1 MTAKMTIGPAGAA
14 FALALAV
21 AAPAAAH
28 HSGSQ
33 YDGSKEVDLKGR
45 IQSFSWV
52 NPHTRFLV
60 TVDPGEPDA
69 GKTWMVETTAT
80 GRLERDGWTRHSL
93 NPGDHVL
100 VRVRP
105 DRDGALQGNLFEV
118 SNLDTGV
125 LIGKLDR

>member
-1 MTAKMTIGPAGAA
+1 MTRTSTVGVAGAGL
-14 FALALAV
+14 ALALAA

-33 YDGSKEVDLKGR
+33 YDGTKEVVLKGR
-45 IQSFSWV
+45 IKSFSWV

-60 TVDPGEPDA
+60 TVDPGEADA

-80 GRLERDGWTRHSL
+80 GRLARDGWTRHSL
-93 NPGDHVL
+93 NPGDHVQ

-105 DRDGALQGNLFEV
+105 DKEGALIGNLFEV
-118 SNLDTGV
+118 SNLDTGA